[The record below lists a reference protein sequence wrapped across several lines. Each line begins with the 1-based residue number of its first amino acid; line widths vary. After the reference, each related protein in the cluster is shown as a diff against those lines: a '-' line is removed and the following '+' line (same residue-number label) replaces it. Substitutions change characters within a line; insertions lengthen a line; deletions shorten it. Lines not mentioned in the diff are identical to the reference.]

1 VSFPSVLSH
10 GYGRVKLS
18 PGHERQTRPGLF
30 IAAATMQRELRRSGA
45 RLALAS
51 MVSPDFVFNLI
62 DQLVNLAFLKYLRIV
77 WRPA

>member
-1 VSFPSVLSH
+1 
-10 GYGRVKLS
+10 
-18 PGHERQTRPGLF
+18 
-30 IAAATMQRELRRSGA
+30 MQRELRRSGA